1 MAERSGKKIEL
12 TPFDDLFQTDESRED
27 LQKERLTEIPLSQIR
42 DFPDHPYQVKDDENM
57 MELVESVKTYG
68 LLQPVLLRPLPD
80 GTFEMVSG
88 HRRKRAFELA
98 GIDKIPSRIRE
109 LSRDEAIL
117 MMVDSNLQRD
127 EILPSEKAFAYKM
140 RLDAM
145 KRQGQRTDLTSS
157 PVATKLPK
165 GRSDEELGSL
175 VGESKDQIRR
185 YVRLTEL
192 IPDLLALV
200 DEKRIALRPAV
211 EISYLSPEAQGW
223 LYEAIDFADAT
234 PSHAQTIKMRKFFEE
249 GKLTKEV
256 VESIMDEEKPNQ
268 RVKPAFKDKR
278 IMNLIPRTLVP
289 EQQSDY
295 VIKALQYYNRHLE
308 RQRQMEHLC
317 AADERQHQEP
327 LCLL

>member
-42 DFPDHPYQVKDDENM
+42 DFPDHPYQVKDDESM

-98 GIDKIPSRIRE
+98 GIEKIPSRIRE

-145 KRQGQRTDLTSS
+145 KRQAGRPPKENAS
-157 PVATKLPK
+157 PVATNLPK

-185 YVRLTEL
+185 YIRLTEL
-192 IPDLLALV
+192 IPDLLELV

-211 EISYLSPEAQGW
+211 EISYDLE
-223 LYEAIDFADAT
+223 Y
-234 PSHAQTIKMRKFFEE
+234 
-249 GKLTKEV
+249 
-256 VESIMDEEKPNQ
+256 
-268 RVKPAFKDKR
+268 
-278 IMNLIPRTLVP
+278 PRSF
-289 EQQSDY
+289 Q
-295 VIKALQYYNRHLE
+295 
-308 RQRQMEHLC
+308 
-317 AADERQHQEP
+317 
-327 LCLL
+327 

>member
-27 LQKERLTEIPLSQIR
+27 LQKERLTEIPLTQIR

-98 GIDKIPSRIRE
+98 GIEKIPSRIRE

-145 KRQGQRTDLTSS
+145 KRQAGRPPKENAS
-157 PVATKLPK
+157 PVATNLPK

-185 YVRLTEL
+185 YIRLTEL

-278 IMNLIPRTLVP
+278 IMNLIPRTLAP

-295 VIKALQYYNRHLE
+295 VIKALQYYNRFLE
-308 RQRQMEHLC
+308 RKKEMGR
-317 AADERQHQEP
+317 
-327 LCLL
+327 